1 MSHHEDSTRLCHML
15 DAGQKAVAFLHG
27 KNREDLD
34 TDEKLAL
41 AVVRLLEVMG
51 EAANQVSAPFQAAH
65 PEIPWVALRGTR
77 NRLIHGY
84 FDVDY
89 DVLWQIVR
97 TDLPPL
103 IRRLHELIA
112 GNSNG

>member
-1 MSHHEDSTRLCHML
+1 MSHREDGTRLRHML
-15 DAGQKAVAFLHG
+15 DAAQKAVAFLRG

-34 TDEKLAL
+34 SDEQLAL
-41 AVVRLLEVMG
+41 AVVRLLEIVG
-51 EAANQVSAPFQAAH
+51 EAANQVSVPFQTAH
-65 PEIPWVALRGTR
+65 PELPWPALRGTR

-89 DVLWQIVR
+89 EVVWQIVK

-112 GNSNG
+112 ENSNG